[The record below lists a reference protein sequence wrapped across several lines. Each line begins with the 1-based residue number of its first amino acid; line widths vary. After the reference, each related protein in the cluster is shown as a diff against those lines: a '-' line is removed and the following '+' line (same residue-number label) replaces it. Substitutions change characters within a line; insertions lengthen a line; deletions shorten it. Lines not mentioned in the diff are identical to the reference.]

1 MRLLFDVRV
10 IKGELTGVEI
20 YAIELLRRLV
30 RFGDIRISLLALT
43 ADQVLLTR
51 RLVGADLP
59 AVLASSPLADRG
71 RGRLI
76 AFERD
81 GLDGS
86 VRGGFSP
93 REPIPSVA
101 PSNAAVP
108 GGRSSSR
115 SQTTTSDWANFD
127 LLHCPTPIFPFFRK
141 PPGLR
146 VVCTVHDV
154 TPRFAP
160 QWHRRSH
167 ASYFRWVLPFLFS
180 SVDKFVADSQ
190 ASAADLVQY
199 YQVSPSRINVIPLA
213 SRYSDQLATGISPSV
228 AHHSEPAK
236 NFFLAVGTIEPRKNL
251 ENTVRGFLEF
261 KRRNPERN
269 EELVLVGRSGWGNVP
284 WRKIAAERSDVRWTG
299 YLDDAR
305 LQELYRTA
313 RALVY
318 PSLYEGFGLP
328 VLEAMTFGCPVVTSP
343 LSSLPEVGGDA
354 ALYVDPRDS
363 QAIADAL
370 ERLVLEPELATSLAT
385 RGRARAALF
394 SWERT
399 ARETLAAYQQTLDAT
414 VSARTLS

>member
-1 MRLLFDVRV
+1 MRNLFDARV
-10 IKGELTGVEI
+10 IKGELTGVET
-20 YAIELLRRLV
+20 YAIELLRWLV
-30 RFGDIRISLLALT
+30 RFGDSRITLLGRSV
-43 ADQVLLTR
+43 DQIGLVR
-51 RLVGADLP
+51 RLVGVDLP
-59 AVLASSPLADRG
+59 AVLARSPLANRG
-71 RGRLI
+71 RGRLV
-76 AFERD
+76 ALERD
-81 GLDGS
+81 GLDG
-86 VRGGFSP
+86 
-93 REPIPSVA
+93 PSFGD
-101 PSNAAVP
+101 SNAGHCNASEVLASGLP
-108 GGRSSSR
+108 SRRSA
-115 SQTTTSDWANFD
+115 TTSPVWTDFD

-167 ASYFRWVLPFLFS
+167 AIYFRWALPFFFS
-180 SVDKFVADSQ
+180 SVDQFLADSQ
-190 ASAADLVQY
+190 ASADDLVQY
-199 YQVSPSRINVIPLA
+199 YQVSPSQINVIPLA
-213 SRYSDQLATGISPSV
+213 SRYSKEIAAAASPSV
-228 AHHSEPAK
+228 VSYSEPAK

-261 KRRNPERN
+261 KRRNPDRD

-305 LQELYRTA
+305 LQELYRSA

-354 ALYVDPRDS
+354 ALYVNPRDP

-370 ERLVLEPELATSLAT
+370 ERLVLEPELAKSLAS
-385 RGRARAALF
+385 RGRARANLF

-399 ARETLAAYQQTLDAT
+399 ARETLAAYRRTLDAT
-414 VSARTLS
+414 DSASTLS